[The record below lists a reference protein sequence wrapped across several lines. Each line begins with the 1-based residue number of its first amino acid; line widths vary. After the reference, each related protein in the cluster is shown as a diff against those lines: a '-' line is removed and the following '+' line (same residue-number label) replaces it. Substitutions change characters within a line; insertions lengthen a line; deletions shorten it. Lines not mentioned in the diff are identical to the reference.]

1 MNLQG
6 VVRLRVIVSREG
18 AAKKAEVVG
27 GNPIFVKPAQDAVA
41 EWKWAPASQETTE
54 IVELTFQPR

>member
-6 VVRLRVIVSREG
+6 VVRMRVTVSRDG
-18 AAKKAEVVG
+18 AAKKADVVG
-27 GNPIFVKPAQDAVA
+27 GNPIFVKPAQDAVSQ
-41 EWKWAPASQETTE
+41 WKWAPASQETTE